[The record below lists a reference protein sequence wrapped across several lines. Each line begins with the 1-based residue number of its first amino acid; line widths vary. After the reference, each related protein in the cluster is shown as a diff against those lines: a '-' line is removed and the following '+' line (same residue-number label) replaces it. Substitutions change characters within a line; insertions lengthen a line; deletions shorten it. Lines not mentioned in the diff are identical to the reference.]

1 MIKVLF
7 VASFPPPVHGSAMVS
22 QYVANLI
29 EPDYDVH
36 RVNIGSNDVLA
47 SYGSNTLKKSILG
60 LFKLLRLIKEISGG
74 FNKVYFTPA
83 INGPAFWRDIIIVLL
98 IKLKNPR
105 ASLILHMHN
114 KGLEKSYIRRAFFNL
129 ITKSHSVIALS
140 KKLALPYR
148 NRVVVVKNFPI
159 GIPENSIKPRKKIER
174 IGYLSNYIIAK
185 GILTFVDIAM
195 EFRNKDLEFMCAGK
209 DADCTK
215 EELLSL
221 IDFHGLS
228 NLVVSGPKYNDDKWT
243 FLDSLDV
250 LLFPTT
256 YSNEC
261 SPLVLLEA
269 MSRGVL
275 VISFNEGGIEDMLPK
290 DTSCLVSG
298 KNMMIATLNKLINDP
313 SMFVEERVK
322 QDLFFRSNFT
332 EENFIKDILELFN
345 DQSTY

>member
-7 VASFPPPVHGSAMVS
+7 VAAFPPPVHGSAMVS

-29 EPDYDVH
+29 ELDFDVQ
-36 RVNIGSNDVLA
+36 RVNIGSKDVLQT
-47 SYGSNTLKKSILG
+47 YNSNAFKKGLLG
-60 LFKLLRLIKEISGG
+60 LYKLFGQVRDISGG

-83 INGPAFWRDIIIVLL
+83 INGPAFWRDIILLLL
-98 IKLKNPR
+98 IKLKNPN
-105 ASLILHMHN
+105 ASFILHMHN
-114 KGLEKSYIRRAFFNL
+114 KGLEKSYFRRECFNL
-129 ITKSHSVIALS
+129 IVKNDTVVALS
-140 KKLALPYR
+140 KKLAEPYR
-148 NRVVVVKNFPI
+148 NRVVVVKNFSI
-159 GIPENSIKPRKKIER
+159 GIPENSIKPRKTIER

-185 GILTFVDIAM
+185 GIVTFVDIAK
-195 EFRNKDLEFMCAGK
+195 EFRNKDVEFVSAGK

-221 IDFHGLS
+221 VDFHGLV
-228 NLVVSGPKYNDDKWT
+228 NFKVNGPKYNDDKWT

-256 YSNEC
+256 YPNEC

-290 DTSCLVSG
+290 DTLCLVSD
-298 KNMMIATLNKLINDP
+298 KNMMIATLNKLISDP
-313 SMFVEERVK
+313 LIFIEELAK

-332 EENFIKDILELFN
+332 KENFNKNILELFN
-345 DQSTY
+345 G

>member
-1 MIKVLF
+1 MIKVLLI
-7 VASFPPPVHGSAMVS
+7 AAFPPPVHGSAMVS

-29 EPDYDVH
+29 EPDFDVH
-36 RVNIGSNDVLA
+36 RINIGSKDVLTT
-47 SYGSNTLKKSILG
+47 YNSNTLKKSILG
-60 LFKLLRLIKEISGG
+60 LCKLFGLVKEISGG

-98 IKLKNPR
+98 IKLKNPK

-114 KGLEKSYIRRAFFNL
+114 KGLEKLYIRRVLFNL
-129 ITKSHSVIALS
+129 ITKSHIVIALS
-140 KKLALPYR
+140 QKLAMPYR
-148 NRVVVVKNFPI
+148 NRVVIVKNFPI
-159 GIPENSIKPRKKIER
+159 GIPESSIRSRKKIER

-185 GILTFVDIAM
+185 GIVTFVDIAR
-195 EFRNKDLEFMCAGK
+195 EFRNNDLEFLSAGK

-215 EELLSL
+215 EGLMS
-221 IDFHGLS
+221 IVDFHGLS
-228 NLVVSGPKYNDDKWT
+228 NLKVNGPKYNDDKWR

-256 YSNEC
+256 YPNEC

-298 KNMMIATLNKLINDP
+298 KKMMIATLNELISDS
-313 SMFVEERVK
+313 SMFVEECLK

-332 EENFIKDILELFN
+332 KANFNKNILELFN
-345 DQSTY
+345 D